1 MAIHMCTYETIFSQ
15 YIFMK
20 YFFDPKVLKTN
31 YEQFKFVLKFTEIII
46 IISIH
51 IPNTKSRT
59 RSLRKIS
66 HTAKL

>member
-1 MAIHMCTYETIFSQ
+1 
-15 YIFMK
+15 MK